1 MSGRTAGFI
10 VLGIAIACAAP
21 GQSRAEDLSRCE
33 ALEVTT
39 QTYDVNDSASAVPI
53 HTVETNHFTPDVE
66 HLLKGQTAPLPL
78 DIAFVL
84 RYIPNHYRA
93 LSAMANWQ
101 LKNRVPADM
110 QSRVWTVDCYFERAL
125 VWRPNDPKVHFVYA
139 IYLQKAARLA
149 DAVQEYAQAERLG
162 ASDAEFYYNRGLLEF
177 DLGRLDAARE
187 DADRAYSLGYPLL
200 GLHHKLQRAA
210 AGTPKAN

>member
-1 MSGRTAGFI
+1 MTGRR
-10 VLGIAIACAAP
+10 LGLTIFAIAIAIAVPALV
-21 GQSRAEDLSRCE
+21 RAEDLSRCE

-39 QTYDVNDSASAVPI
+39 QTYDVNDSASVVPI
-53 HTVETNHFTPDVE
+53 HTIEINHFTPDVE

-93 LSAMANWQ
+93 LSAMSNWQ

-110 QSRVWTVDCYFERAL
+110 QSKVWTVDCYFERAI

-139 IYLQKAARLA
+139 IYLHRAGRLP

-162 ASDAEFYYNRGLLEF
+162 ESDAEFYYNRGLLEF
-177 DLGRLDAARE
+177 DLGHLEAARGY
-187 DADRAYSLGYPLL
+187 ADKAYSLGYPLL
-200 GLHHKLQRAA
+200 GLHRKLEH
-210 AGTPKAN
+210 AGAGAPKT